1 VKTGRRSFVLGS
13 TLLACT
19 RSNDRSLD
27 GAGATLPYPLYSKW
41 SAEYAKVDPKVRVN
55 YQPLGSGA
63 GVRQITDGVVDFGAT
78 DDPLAEPNGTL
89 VQIPTT
95 IGAVVVTYNHP
106 GVADLQLAPELVAD
120 IFLGTVARWDDA
132 RLAAANPSATFAP
145 EPIAIVHRADGSG
158 TSAALTKFLS
168 AHHAGF
174 RERVGAGKIPS
185 FPVGVGAKG
194 NEGVAASIKSTP
206 GSFGYVELAHAK
218 SAGLSIA
225 RVKNRRGKFVSPSLE
240 SLDRA
245 ARAVNAQSDL
255 SIVDADDEA
264 AYPIAALSLVVVP
277 RTIKD
282 PQRGAA
288 LARFLWWAVH
298 DGQKLSADL
307 GYAPL
312 PPALVA
318 RAESALRE
326 LKSEGKPLLGA
337 V

>member
-1 VKTGRRSFVLGS
+1 VSVLARRSFVLGT

-41 SAEYAKVDPKVRVN
+41 SAEYAKVEPNVRVN

-63 GVRQITDGVVDFGAT
+63 GIRQITDGVVDFGAT
-78 DDPLAEPNGTL
+78 DDPLPDPRAAFIQ
-89 VQIPTT
+89 VPTT
-95 IGAVVVTYNHP
+95 IGAVVVAYNQP
-106 GVADLQLAPELVAD
+106 GAGDLELDAVTIADV
-120 IFLGTVARWDDA
+120 FLGKVARWSDVSS
-132 RLAAANPSATFAP
+132 RFAAD
-145 EPIAIVHRADGSG
+145 PIAVVHRADGSG

-168 AHHAGF
+168 AHHPGF

-225 RVKNRRGKFVSPSLE
+225 RVKNRRGKYVAASLE

-245 ARAVNAQSDL
+245 ARVVNEL
-255 SIVDADDEA
+255 SIVDADDDA
-264 AYPIAALSLVVVP
+264 AYPIAALSLVILP
-277 RTIKD
+277 RVIKD
-282 PQRGAA
+282 PTRGGA
-288 LARFLWWAVH
+288 LVRFLWWAIH
-298 DGQKLSADL
+298 DGQRLAADL

-312 PPALVA
+312 TPALVT

-326 LKSEGKPLLGA
+326 VTSDGKQLLGGA
-337 V
+337 

>member
-1 VKTGRRSFVLGS
+1 MRRRSFVLGT
-13 TLLACT
+13 TLLACS
-19 RSNDRSLD
+19 RSKDRSLD

-41 SAEYAKVDPKVRVN
+41 SAEYAKIDANVRVN

-63 GVRQITDGVVDFGAT
+63 GIRQITDGVVDFGAT
-78 DDPLAEPNGTL
+78 DDPLEGAKGL

-95 IGAVVVTYNHP
+95 IGAVVIAFNQP
-106 GVADLQLAPELVAD
+106 GVVDLELDAVTVAD
-120 IFLGTVARWDDA
+120 VFLGKIARWSDVSE
-132 RLAAANPSATFAP
+132 RFTP
-145 EPIAIVHRADGSG
+145 EPISVVHRADGSG

-218 SAGLSIA
+218 SAGLSFA
-225 RVKNRRGKFVSPSLE
+225 RMKNRRGRYVAPSLE

-245 ARAVNAQSDL
+245 ARAATGL
-255 SIVDADDEA
+255 SLVDADDAA

-277 RTIKD
+277 RAIKD
-282 PQRGAA
+282 PARGAA
-288 LARFLWWAVH
+288 LVRFLWWAIH
-298 DGQKLSADL
+298 EGQKLSADL

-312 PPALVA
+312 PPALVT
-318 RAESALRE
+318 RAETALRE
-326 LKSEGKPLLGA
+326 ITSDGKPLLGGA
-337 V
+337 

>member
-1 VKTGRRSFVLGS
+1 MTVTRRSFVLGS

-19 RSNDRSLD
+19 RSKDRSLD

-41 SAEYAKVDPKVRVN
+41 AAEYAKVDPSVRVN

-78 DDPLAEPNGTL
+78 DDPLADAVGPL

-95 IGAVVVTYNHP
+95 IGAVVVAYNHP
-106 GVADLQLAPELVAD
+106 GFTKLELDAELIADV
-120 IFLGTVARWDDA
+120 FLGTVNRWADR
-132 RLAAANPSATFAP
+132 RLEASAVQLMYAP
-145 EPIAIVHRADGSG
+145 EEISVIHRADGSG

-185 FPVGVGAKG
+185 FPVGVGTKG
-194 NEGVAASIKSTP
+194 NEGVAASIKSTL
-206 GSFGYVELAHAK
+206 GSFGYLELAHAK

-225 RVKNRRGKFVSPSLE
+225 RVKNRRGKFVEPSLE
-240 SLDRA
+240 ALDRA
-245 ARAVNAQSDL
+245 ARAVDGL
-255 SIVDADDEA
+255 SIVDADDDG

-277 RTIKD
+277 RVIKD
-282 PQRGAA
+282 PARGRA

-318 RAESALRE
+318 RAEAALRD
-326 LKSEGKPLLGA
+326 LKSAGQPLLGG

>member
-1 VKTGRRSFVLGS
+1 MRLARRSFVLGAS
-13 TLLACT
+13 LLACT

-41 SAEYAKVDPKVRVN
+41 SAEYAKVEPNVRVN

-63 GVRQITDGVVDFGAT
+63 GIRQITDGVVDFGAT
-78 DDPLAEPNGTL
+78 DVPLSGGNGAL

-95 IGAVVVTYNHP
+95 IGAVVVAFNHA
-106 GVADLQLAPELVAD
+106 GVAELALDAELLAD
-120 IFLGTVARWDDA
+120 VFLGKVALWNDP
-132 RLAAANPSATFAP
+132 RLAASNPSVTFAP
-145 EPIAIVHRADGSG
+145 EPISIVHRADGSG

-168 AHHAGF
+168 AHHEGF

-206 GSFGYVELAHAK
+206 GAFGYVELAHAK
-218 SAGLSIA
+218 SAGLAIA
-225 RVKNRRGKFVSPSLE
+225 RVKNRRGKYVAPTLA

-245 ARAVNAQSDL
+245 ARAVSDL

-277 RTIKD
+277 RVIKD
-282 PQRGAA
+282 PARGSA

-298 DGQKLSADL
+298 DGQKMSADL

-318 RAESALRE
+318 RAESALHE
-326 LKSEGKPLLGA
+326 LASNGKPLLGGT
-337 V
+337 